1 MKSPILWMV
10 RAGEG
15 AYLVEDFLSKGIVA
29 IGWNEAG
36 NLSAIKDLGQIKE
49 RLKVAYPNVKPSQI
63 NNYAG
68 QIYRFRVE
76 FHPEHLV
83 VTYNPSE
90 RIYHIGEINSDY
102 IWDEELTD
110 FFNVRR
116 VKWTRKVSRDD
127 LSTKTKNS
135 LGAIQ
140 TLFLLPGFA
149 ANELLGIVPAPA
161 TKVAF
166 DEDQIEEEV
175 TLDTIKEDFEA
186 KALEFIKDK
195 IQQLDWEDMQELTA
209 GILRGMGYKTL
220 VSPKGADRGKDIMA
234 SPDGLGLENP
244 KIKVEVKHRSGAMG
258 SSDIRNFI
266 GGLRPTDRGLYVST
280 GGFSKEAKYEA
291 ERANVPLTLIDTEL
305 LVQLIIQH
313 YDQFDS
319 ETRAL
324 MPLKKIYWPV

>member
-1 MKSPILWMV
+1 MV

-15 AYLVEDFLSKGIVA
+15 AYLVEDFLSNGIVA
-29 IGWNEAG
+29 IGWNAVG
-36 NLSAIKDLGQIKE
+36 DLSNITDLEQIKK
-49 RLKVAYPNVKPSQI
+49 RLEAAYPSKKSSQV

-76 FHPEHLV
+76 FNPGHQV
-83 VTYNPSE
+83 VTYNSSE
-90 RIYHIGEINSDY
+90 RVYHIGEITSDY
-102 IWDEELTD
+102 IWDEDLTD
-110 FFNVRR
+110 YSNVRH
-116 VKWTRKVSRDD
+116 VKWTKKVSRDD

-140 TLFLLPGFA
+140 ALFLLPGFA

-161 TKVAF
+161 KKVAF
-166 DEDQIEEEV
+166 DEGQIEEEV

-195 IQQLDWEDMQELTA
+195 IQQLDWEDMQELMA

-266 GGLRPTDRGLYVST
+266 GGLRPTDRGLYIST
-280 GGFSKEAKYEA
+280 GGFTKEAKYEA
-291 ERANVPLTLIDTEL
+291 ERANVPLTLIDTDL

-319 ETRAL
+319 ETRGL